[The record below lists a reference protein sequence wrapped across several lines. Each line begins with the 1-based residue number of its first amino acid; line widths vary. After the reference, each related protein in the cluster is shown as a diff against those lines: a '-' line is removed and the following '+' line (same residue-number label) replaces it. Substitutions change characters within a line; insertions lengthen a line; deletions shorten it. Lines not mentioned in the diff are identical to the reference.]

1 MANKANRMHFEYRS
15 YPSALSPEGI
25 LFNYL
30 NTVEFHPSQTKN
42 DLVLKALKLCWMPH
56 AYRETGAKT
65 RELKKL
71 AEATIHNLEWHIKE
85 IRSEFGLDSVPPP
98 PFPAYLPVPAYPN
111 TFNAAMAPNPIEN
124 PVQNDDALDADEADE
139 WESAMGL

>member
-1 MANKANRMHFEYRS
+1 
-15 YPSALSPEGI
+15 
-25 LFNYL
+25 
-30 NTVEFHPSQTKN
+30 
-42 DLVLKALKLCWMPH
+42 LVLKALKLCFLPH
-56 AYRETGAKT
+56 AYRETGVKN

-98 PFPAYLPVPAYPN
+98 PVAAYQHFPTYPN
-111 TFNAAMAPNPIEN
+111 AFNGAMASHPIEN
-124 PVQNDDALDADEADE
+124 SQIEDDADEADE

>member
-1 MANKANRMHFEYRS
+1 MEELHFRS
-15 YPSALSPEGI
+15 YPSASSPEGI

-30 NTVEFHPSQTKN
+30 KTDDLHPSQTKN

-56 AYRETGAKT
+56 AYRETGLKH

-71 AEATIHNLEWHIKE
+71 ALSTIHNLEWHIKE

-98 PFPAYLPVPAYPN
+98 PVAAYLPIPTHPN
-111 TFNAAMAPNPIEN
+111 AFNAAMAPNPIEN
-124 PVQNDDALDADEADE
+124 LVHNDDAVEAVDADEADE
-139 WESAMGL
+139 WESVMGL

>member
-1 MANKANRMHFEYRS
+1 MTNKANRMHFEYRS
-15 YPSALSPEGI
+15 YPSALTPEGI

-30 NTVEFHPSQTKN
+30 KTVEFHPSQTKN
-42 DLVLKALKLCWMPH
+42 DLVLKALKLCFLPH
-56 AYRETGAKT
+56 AYRETGVKN

-98 PFPAYLPVPAYPN
+98 PVAAYQHFPTYPN
-111 TFNAAMAPNPIEN
+111 AFNGAMAAHPIEN
-124 PVQNDDALDADEADE
+124 AETSDDADEADE

>member
-1 MANKANRMHFEYRS
+1 MTNKANRMHFEYRS
-15 YPSALSPEGI
+15 YPSALTPEGI

-30 NTVEFHPSQTKN
+30 KTVEFHPSQTKN
-42 DLVLKALKLCWMPH
+42 DLVLKALKLCFLPH
-56 AYRETGAKT
+56 AYRETGVKN

-98 PFPAYLPVPAYPN
+98 PVAAYQHFPRIPA
-111 TFNAAMAPNPIEN
+111 
-124 PVQNDDALDADEADE
+124 LL
-139 WESAMGL
+139 MGLWLPTP